1 MTNATLQHADTS
13 FDESSI
19 SNTASGQLPDLLLRD
34 TYTGYAL
41 LDADFNFIIVNKA
54 YAQAHDHPEDFFP
67 GKNHFDLYPSD
78 AQQVFEKTLE
88 SKKASRITAHPVVPS
103 GQTEQNTSFWDW
115 IINPVLNQENE
126 VEALILAET
135 EVTKRVRTE
144 QALFRSS
151 RILAA
156 INHAQDLHNPYAE
169 PEEILDTLLAEVIDL
184 TESEYGFVGEIIDN
198 ADGHS
203 YMEIQ
208 TILNFSRNDETPALS
223 VSQEP
228 VYLDLTNKDTLIGEM
243 INSGEA
249 VIMNDLAND
258 PRSSGLPEGHPAL
271 SAFLAIPFG
280 AGEKLAAAIGVANCA
295 DGYDKSLAEF
305 LQPLLKCYAQLIH
318 SNITHGESREAQISL
333 EQSEYM
339 VRDLAIPAVENEHSE
354 LIDMINECYDEMDG
368 EVDAET
374 IKQLLE
380 KIYSAVAEHFLHE
393 EQLMWNTT
401 YPEYE
406 AHKRNHEKLLVT
418 LRGNI
423 DRFVEDPGH
432 DVHILQRTLANWF
445 GRHFSTFD
453 LRLNKHLALRPQN

>member
-1 MTNATLQHADTS
+1 VTNATLQHADTS
-13 FDESSI
+13 FIEASI
-19 SNTASGQLPDLLLRD
+19 GNTASGQLPDLLLRD
-34 TYTGYAL
+34 TYTGYAF

-54 YAQAHDHPEDFFP
+54 YAQAHDQPEDFFP

-88 SKKASRITAHPVVPS
+88 SRKVSRITAHPVVPS

-249 VIMNDLAND
+249 VIMNDLANE

-271 SAFLAIPFG
+271 NAFLAIPFG
-280 AGEKLAAAIGVANCA
+280 AGEKLAGAIGVANCA

-453 LRLNKHLALRPQN
+453 LRLNKHLSLRPHN